1 MYCRKCGNE
10 IMDEAVICPK
20 CGCLT
25 GTQPLPITQQ
35 NSPTSHTQK
44 TSSGLQTA
52 TKIFLILSCIG
63 TAISTLSMFAS
74 CVSMSELA
82 PELTGI
88 YGFFAVVC
96 IGLFVLDIC
105 MTTHYTKAINEG
117 APVGT
122 AFKVCTLLF
131 VNLIAGILMLCDNGS
146 TENNNQYNTPN
157 NTINNPYGTPNHT
170 NPNSTTTPNNTT
182 NSYSTPYNIPKN
194 NDNND
199 DSNL

>member
-1 MYCRKCGNE
+1 
-10 IMDEAVICPK
+10 
-20 CGCLT
+20 
-25 GTQPLPITQQ
+25 
-35 NSPTSHTQK
+35 
-44 TSSGLQTA
+44 
-52 TKIFLILSCIG
+52 
-63 TAISTLSMFAS
+63 
-74 CVSMSELA
+74 
-82 PELTGI
+82 
-88 YGFFAVVC
+88 
-96 IGLFVLDIC
+96 